1 MTEGPYKLPEG
12 WRWVRLGEVC
22 SKPEYGYT
30 ASATTEPVG
39 PKFLRI
45 TDITSG
51 AIDWDNVPYCVAD
64 EKHLA
69 KYRLAVG
76 DILFARSG
84 SIGATIVIKDPP
96 PEAVFASYLIRVR
109 LKGEILPDYAEWV
122 LKAPVCQGQL
132 TPQGAAQKNINAKH
146 IQELL
151 IPLPPLEEQ
160 RRIVARIEALMAR
173 VREARRLREQAREEA
188 ERLWQSVL
196 ADTFP
201 RPGSPLTPGWRW
213 VRLEEVCEAINGVWG
228 TQDAEGDP
236 VIRSTNFTDEG
247 YLSFD
252 NVARVLLTENQRA
265 KARLLENDILLE
277 RSGGGPNKPV
287 GRVCIFTG
295 GPEQRP
301 YYFGNFITVLRINE
315 PDVDAKFVF
324 HFLRWFHISGGT
336 EKLQTQTTNIRNLRF
351 REYLETLVPLP
362 PLAEQRRIVAHL
374 EAVQEKIRALRVA
387 QAQTD
392 EELKRLEQTILD
404 KAFRGEL

>member
-1 MTEGPYKLPEG
+1 MLEGPYKLPEG
-12 WRWVRLGEVC
+12 WRWVRLGEVAKVYAG
-22 SKPEYGYT
+22 SPAPQDPRHFANGKFPFVRVSDLSSAEGYYINKT
-30 ASATTEPVG
+30 RDYLNESVLNLGLKRAPTGTIVF
-39 PKFLRI
+39 PK
-45 TDITSG
+45 SG
-51 AIDWDNVPYCVAD
+51 AAILTNARAILGVDAFIVS
-64 EKHLA
+64 HLA
-69 KYRLAVG
+69 AVEAHNNKIERLW
-76 DILFARSG
+76 LFHWLQTVDMGKFIENPSYPSLRLER
-84 SIGATIVIKDPP
+84 IK
-96 PEAVFASYLIRVR
+96 
-109 LKGEILPDYAEWV
+109 EI
-122 LKAPVCQGQL
+122 PV
-132 TPQGAAQKNINAKH
+132 
-146 IQELL
+146 
-151 IPLPPLEEQ
+151 PLPPLEEQ

-173 VREARRLREQAREEA
+173 VREARRLRDQAREET

-201 RPGSPLTPGWRW
+201 RPGSPLPPGWRW

-252 NVARVLLTENQRA
+252 NVARVLLTEKQRA

-324 HFLRWFHISGGT
+324 SLPAVVSHFWR
-336 EKLQTQTTNIRNLRF
+336 
-351 REYLETLVPLP
+351 
-362 PLAEQRRIVAHL
+362 
-374 EAVQEKIRALRVA
+374 
-387 QAQTD
+387 D
-392 EELKRLEQTILD
+392 
-404 KAFRGEL
+404 